1 MFKCRIAELIIEIHS
16 TQPYVYEKCR
26 DYICSDNEKSDMV
39 ITLTDEEIEKEGA
52 LTPTRREIKEFL
64 AIYRKIC
71 SQLSRFDAFL
81 IHGVAIDVAGDGYI
95 FCAPSGTGKTT
106 HMKYWS
112 AIFGND
118 LTVINGDKPIIRL
131 IDGAPVVYGTPWCG
145 KEGLNKNTSSP
156 LKNLC
161 FIHRSESNETKK
173 IDTDRAF
180 TQLMS
185 QIQLPDSPVEM
196 LSLMELL
203 EKLLVSCKK
212 YDIFCNMSIDSA
224 KTAYEVTSKG
234 DKK

>member
-1 MFKCRIAELIIEIHS
+1 MFKCRIADLTIEIHS

-26 DYICSDNEKSDMV
+26 DYICGDDEKSDMV
-39 ITLTDEEIEKEGA
+39 ISLTGEEIDSEGA
-52 LTPTRREIKEFL
+52 SANVRREVREFL

-71 SQLSRFDAFL
+71 SRLYLFDAFL
-81 IHGVAIDVAGDGYI
+81 IHGVAIDVEGVGYI

-106 HMKYWS
+106 HMGYWS
-112 AIFGND
+112 DIFGNK
-118 LTVINGDKPIIRL
+118 LTIVNGDKPIIRL

-145 KEGLNKNTSSP
+145 KEGLNTNSSAI

-161 FIHRSESNETKK
+161 FIHRSEINETKE

-185 QIQLPDSPVEM
+185 QIQLPDSPMET
-196 LSLMELL
+196 LSLMELVD
-203 EKLLVSCKK
+203 KLLASCKK

-224 KTAYEVTSKG
+224 RIAYEVTSKG